1 MLLKRFSVKKSQLRY
16 QWNLKK
22 EYKVKDLN
30 CEFKHFENEKNKMN
44 HFIFDSNSNMKK
56 NFSIL
61 FKTSKVNEKKLSIL
75 LSSILIS
82 KFSPSNPFLKNLQ
95 IQNSFLLFH

>member
-1 MLLKRFSVKKSQLRY
+1 MLLKRFSVRKSQLRY

-61 FKTSKVNEKKLSIL
+61 FKTKVNEKKLSIV
-75 LSSILIS
+75 LSSILLS
-82 KFSPSNPFLKNLQ
+82 KFSTSNPFLQNLQ
-95 IQNSFLLFH
+95 IQNSFHLFS